1 MRSPIVFTSMLAIAA
16 AFSAACEPA
25 KPEPPKP
32 PASPTPVVAASPSP
46 VASPTG
52 SPKVSGTP
60 EVKKETGNVNKDVKP
75 AETPKAK

>member
-1 MRSPIVFTSMLAIAA
+1 MRRSIFLTSMLAIATA
-16 AFSAACEPA
+16 VSAACEPA

-46 VASPTG
+46 AASPTG
-52 SPKVSGTP
+52 SPKVGGTP
-60 EVKKETGNVNKDVKP
+60 EVKKETGNVTKDVKP